1 MEKAANPG
9 PLSPTPP
16 PAILWFKK
24 KNTCFL
30 PFREKESVSQQR
42 RLASVP
48 E

>member
-1 MEKAANPG
+1 MEKAANPE
-9 PLSPTPP
+9 SRFPP
-16 PAILWFKK
+16 PPPILWFKK

-30 PFREKESVSQQR
+30 PFREKESVPQQR